1 MDEDGFNLL
10 EGSMEKNTEEYF
22 GMKKVKYIILVA
34 VAGIL
39 IFCCY
44 RIVFAPHSYRDV
56 VSREIDNIQ
65 PSINTSSFESL
76 SVQKFNDTKYYLD
89 ENNALWL
96 KSPKEEKIC
105 VRQVAYFLVWQNRLI
120 YTTTDN
126 IKAIYEMPLLGANK
140 KSEKRVSEE
149 ARIIFCDNQFL
160 YIYTAQKM
168 LLKYDY
174 SWKEIEAIDMK
185 KKGVEVNFERA
196 CVVKNKIVFC
206 TESDGADGFDMYLF
220 DLKTKYIQKVPFSSK
235 ETYEYAIRN
244 DVVRWKGEV
253 YYMRCSYNDGDMNN
267 SLTRAESIDDGIY
280 RLDLAKGKLEKIS
293 EDVGE
298 FLIVID
304 NNLCVVRD
312 SFMFGMTYKKVQ

>member
-1 MDEDGFNLL
+1 
-10 EGSMEKNTEEYF
+10 
-22 GMKKVKYIILVA
+22 MKKVKYIILVA

-120 YTTTDN
+120 YTTTNN
-126 IKAIYEMPLLGANK
+126 IKAIYEMSLLGANK

-168 LLKYDY
+168 LLKYDH

-185 KKGVEVNFERA
+185 KKGVVVNFERA

-267 SLTRAESIDDGIY
+267 SLTHAESIDDGIY

-304 NNLCVVRD
+304 NNLCVVTD

>member
-89 ENNALWL
+89 ENNALWF

-105 VRQVAYFLVWQNRLI
+105 VRQIAYFLV
-120 YTTTDN
+120 
-126 IKAIYEMPLLGANK
+126 
-140 KSEKRVSEE
+140 
-149 ARIIFCDNQFL
+149 
-160 YIYTAQKM
+160 
-168 LLKYDY
+168 
-174 SWKEIEAIDMK
+174 
-185 KKGVEVNFERA
+185 
-196 CVVKNKIVFC
+196 
-206 TESDGADGFDMYLF
+206 
-220 DLKTKYIQKVPFSSK
+220 
-235 ETYEYAIRN
+235 
-244 DVVRWKGEV
+244 
-253 YYMRCSYNDGDMNN
+253 
-267 SLTRAESIDDGIY
+267 
-280 RLDLAKGKLEKIS
+280 
-293 EDVGE
+293 
-298 FLIVID
+298 
-304 NNLCVVRD
+304 
-312 SFMFGMTYKKVQ
+312 

>member
-1 MDEDGFNLL
+1 
-10 EGSMEKNTEEYF
+10 
-22 GMKKVKYIILVA
+22 MKYIKYIILVA

-120 YTTTDN
+120 YTTTNN

-168 LLKYDY
+168 LLKYDH

-185 KKGVEVNFERA
+185 KKGVVVNFERA
-196 CVVKNKIVFC
+196 RVVKNKIVFC

-220 DLKTKYIQKVPFSSK
+220 D
-235 ETYEYAIRN
+235 
-244 DVVRWKGEV
+244 
-253 YYMRCSYNDGDMNN
+253 
-267 SLTRAESIDDGIY
+267 
-280 RLDLAKGKLEKIS
+280 
-293 EDVGE
+293 
-298 FLIVID
+298 
-304 NNLCVVRD
+304 
-312 SFMFGMTYKKVQ
+312 

>member
-1 MDEDGFNLL
+1 
-10 EGSMEKNTEEYF
+10 
-22 GMKKVKYIILVA
+22 MKCIKYIILVA

-44 RIVFAPHSYRDV
+44 QIVFAPHSYRDV

-89 ENNALWL
+89 ENNALWF

-105 VRQVAYFLVWQNRLI
+105 VRQIAYFLVWQNRLI

-149 ARIIFCDNQFL
+149 AQIIFCDNQFL
-160 YIYTAQKM
+160 YIYTAKKM
-168 LLKYDY
+168 LLKYDH

-220 DLKTKYIQKVPFSSK
+220 DLKTKYIQKIPFSSK
-235 ETYEYAIRN
+235 ETNEYAIRN
-244 DVVRWKGEV
+244 DVVRWKGEI

-280 RLDLAKGKLEKIS
+280 
-293 EDVGE
+293 DVS
-298 FLIVID
+298 I
-304 NNLCVVRD
+304 N
-312 SFMFGMTYKKVQ
+312 

>member
-1 MDEDGFNLL
+1 
-10 EGSMEKNTEEYF
+10 MEKNTEEYF

-44 RIVFAPHSYRDV
+44 QIVFAPHSYRDV

-120 YTTTDN
+120 YTTTNN

-168 LLKYDY
+168 LLKYDH

-185 KKGVEVNFERA
+185 KKGVVVNFERA
-196 CVVKNKIVFC
+196 CVVKNKIEFC

-235 ETYEYAIRN
+235 ETNEYAIRN
-244 DVVRWKGEV
+244 DVVRWKGEI

-267 SLTRAESIDDGIY
+267 SLTREESIDDGIY
-280 RLDLAKGKLEKIS
+280 RLDLAKEKFEKIS

-304 NNLCVVRD
+304 NNLCVVSD
-312 SFMFGMTYKKVQ
+312 SFVFGMTYKKVQ